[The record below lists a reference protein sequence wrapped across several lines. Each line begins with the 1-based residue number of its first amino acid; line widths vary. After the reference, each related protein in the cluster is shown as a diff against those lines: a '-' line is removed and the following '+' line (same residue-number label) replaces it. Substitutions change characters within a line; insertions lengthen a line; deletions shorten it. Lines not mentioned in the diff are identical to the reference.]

1 MREIPLI
8 KLILSNTKKKKNDY
22 DERLRKNNKNNHKEE
37 RRINITE
44 EVGEELIYESPIN
57 MERTRMRK
65 SLLFIFYGL

>member
-22 DERLRKNNKNNHKEE
+22 DERLRKNNHKEE